1 MLFASVAELSAMVT
15 MVCRELAI
23 LAATMMTMN
32 LRVFAIA
39 VRAFAA
45 VRALAVAMRPRE
57 SAIADRLPVAVIADR
72 LLRFQ
77 GYDELPACFSYL
89 YFLRLVTYC
98 ESFEIETLDLELLSL
113 AVRVQSTDVAVM
125 LEVLVQVML

>member
-32 LRVFAIA
+32 LRVFLIS
-39 VRAFAA
+39 VRASA
-45 VRALAVAMRPRE
+45 VVLAIAVAMRPRE
-57 SAIADRLPVAVIADR
+57 SVIVDGLLVAVFVDR

-77 GYDELPACFSYL
+77 GYD
-89 YFLRLVTYC
+89 
-98 ESFEIETLDLELLSL
+98 
-113 AVRVQSTDVAVM
+113 
-125 LEVLVQVML
+125 